1 MRNKHQKMKNSQGAV
16 LTDVDG
22 REVNGW
28 FETSNKYKDTSQ
40 STGSGLKKNFK
51 TYRFKTYQK
60 LEKFFLN
67 KILPQKNIS
76 SKVIGKTLFVWKKQ
90 RKAA

>member
-40 STGSGLKKNFK
+40 STDSGLQKKYKRYEFK
-51 TYRFKTYQK
+51 TFQD
-60 LEKFFLN
+60 LEKFFL
-67 KILPQKNIS
+67 KTILPKNNLH
-76 SKVIGKTLFVWKKQ
+76 SKVIGKVLLVWKRK
-90 RKAA
+90 KAA